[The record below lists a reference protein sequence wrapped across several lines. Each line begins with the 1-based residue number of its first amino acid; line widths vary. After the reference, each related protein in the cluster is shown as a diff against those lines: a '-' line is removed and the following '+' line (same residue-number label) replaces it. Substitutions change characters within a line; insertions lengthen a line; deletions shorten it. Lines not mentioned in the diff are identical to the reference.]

1 MKFDPDSI
9 HYGYYDPS
17 SPAIFEELRGIIQQ
31 AIPEASVEHIGSS
44 SVAGT
49 SGRNVIDIAISVN
62 EEYKQG
68 VISRLIGLG
77 FQQSG
82 LKGVHA
88 PMLRASTLFMGKTY
102 GIQIFVHET
111 DSKSY
116 MAAIFFR
123 DYMKEHPEA
132 VKEYD
137 EIKKRAAERAKK
149 YDLSK
154 LRFIRTVVKKRET
167 EVREAEEAQRELV

>member
-9 HYGYYDPS
+9 HYDYYDPS
-17 SPAIFEELRGIIQQ
+17 SPAIFEELKGIITQ
-31 AIPEASVEHIGSS
+31 AVPEVSPEHIGSS
-44 SVAGT
+44 AVAGT
-49 SGRNVIDIAISVN
+49 GGKNIIDIAISVN
-62 EEYKQG
+62 GENKQE
-68 VISRLIGLG
+68 VVSRLIGLG

-82 LKGVHA
+82 LKGLHA
-88 PMLRASTLFMGKTY
+88 PVLRASTIFMGKTY
-102 GIQIFVHET
+102 GIQLFVHEK

-132 VKEYD
+132 AKEYD
-137 EIKKRAAERAKK
+137 DIKKRAAERAKK